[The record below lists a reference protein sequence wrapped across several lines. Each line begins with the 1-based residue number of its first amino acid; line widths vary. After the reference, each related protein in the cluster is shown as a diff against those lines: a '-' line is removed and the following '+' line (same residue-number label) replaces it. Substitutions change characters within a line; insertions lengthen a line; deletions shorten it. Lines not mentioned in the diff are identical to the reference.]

1 MTALFLLLFGGCL
14 LYLIVAY
21 DTLVRGDIDE
31 ENKTEEEIDSQLLT
45 NLILPLRMAIFLA
58 AVGIVAAIITMI

>member
-1 MTALFLLLFGGCL
+1 MTALFLLLFGSCL
-14 LYLIVAY
+14 LYILVAY

-31 ENKTEEEIDSQLLT
+31 EDQTEEEVDRQIFT

-58 AVGIVAAIITMI
+58 VVGIITAIIEMI

>member
-14 LYLIVAY
+14 LYILVAY
-21 DTLVRGDIDE
+21 DTLVRSDIDE
-31 ENKTEEEIDSQLLT
+31 EDKTEEEIDGQIFT

-58 AVGIVAAIITMI
+58 AVGIVAAIIEMI

>member
-31 ENKTEEEIDSQLLT
+31 ENKTEEEIDSQLFT